1 MKLFLL
7 SMSAIGT
14 VGSIFCIVSKL
25 SDINY
30 FQDWIMLSMLV
41 TLLSM
46 SVIGIA
52 LNYKFLQVKR
62 IPFNRAIAGS
72 RPKISL
78 PLPADIFSSA
88 ITPAIN

>member
-14 VGSIFCIVSKL
+14 VGSIYCIASKL

-30 FQDWIMLSMLV
+30 FHDWIMLSMLV

-52 LNYKFLQVKR
+52 LNYKFLHVKR
-62 IPFNRAIAGS
+62 IPFHRAIAGS

-78 PLPADIFSSA
+78 PLPTGLFSSP